1 MCPSVGFK
9 SSVSAHTASSNLN
22 RLWLGLAGWFCLA
35 LSLAAIGLLER
46 LPVLAIPA
54 LIWTPVLL
62 IALFSWHFPALRRA
76 LDAVPLP
83 ALVGF
88 HFIRAVIGT
97 AFLIYAA
104 YGLLTPRFAL
114 PAGYGDIAVG
124 LLAIPIAF
132 RYARRGDAGSRR
144 LVFVWNLF
152 GLLDILLTIVGAQRI
167 LLFGEGPPALRAF
180 FVFPNQLI
188 PLFVVPL
195 VLLTHG
201 LIALRTRP
209 RPA

>member
-1 MCPSVGFK
+1 MLSSVGFK
-9 SSVSAHTASSNLN
+9 SSAPAHTASSIPN
-22 RLWLGLAGWFCLA
+22 RVWLGLAGWFCVA
-35 LSLAAIGLLER
+35 LSLAALGLLER
-46 LPVLAIPA
+46 LPVFVIP
-54 LIWTPVLL
+54 LFIWTPVFL
-62 IALFSWHFPALRRA
+62 IALSSWRFQGLRQALVA
-76 LDAVPLP
+76 IPLP

-88 HFIRAVIGT
+88 HFIRAVIGA
-97 AFLIYAA
+97 AFLIYEA

-152 GLLDILLTIVGAQRI
+152 GLLDILITIVGAQRI
-167 LLFGEGPPALRAF
+167 LFFGEGRPALRAF
-180 FVFPNQLI
+180 FLFPNQLI

-209 RPA
+209 RAA